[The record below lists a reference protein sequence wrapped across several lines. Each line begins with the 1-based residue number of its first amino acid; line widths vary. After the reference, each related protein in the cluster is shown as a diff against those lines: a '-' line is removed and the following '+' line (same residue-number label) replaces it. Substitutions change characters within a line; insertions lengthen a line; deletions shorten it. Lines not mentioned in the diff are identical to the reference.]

1 MPRREVAAE
10 IAVLIAYAL
19 VGVMSRGIEQLKTRW
34 LRRA

>member
-19 VGVMSRGIEQLKTRW
+19 VGVMSRGVDQLRSR

>member
-19 VGVMSRGIEQLKTRW
+19 VGAIVHGIDQLRSRF
-34 LRRA
+34 RRA